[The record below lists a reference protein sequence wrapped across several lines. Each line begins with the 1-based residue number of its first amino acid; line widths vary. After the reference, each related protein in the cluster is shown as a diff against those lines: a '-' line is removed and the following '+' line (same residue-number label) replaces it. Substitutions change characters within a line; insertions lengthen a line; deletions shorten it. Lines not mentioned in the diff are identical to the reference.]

1 MEKNTS
7 EIRISDLVEQTDKI
21 ELIDTLES
29 VDSRKSIITSYLNA
43 LYDDLNLRSDAPEK
57 GIPKVAI
64 VEVIFFKTQI

>member
-29 VDSRKSIITSYLNA
+29 VDSRRVLLLPILMLFMMILI
-43 LYDDLNLRSDAPEK
+43 YDQMHQK
-57 GIPKVAI
+57 KV
-64 VEVIFFKTQI
+64 FQKLPSLK